1 MKRTILHMRYF
12 AATMLLVALAACRHE
27 PLVAPSGNPTGNGT
41 PGDPPVASSPCDPD
55 TVYFANDI
63 LPIFN
68 SRCAIP
74 GCHSGNNPPKGI
86 LLTSYASIMA
96 SGEIVPFDPS
106 EGDIMEVITDTD
118 PDDRMPRPPNAP
130 LTSEQIALIRTWI
143 SQGARNNACSNGCD
157 TTNVT
162 YALSIEPLLRNTC
175 VGCHNAAALNGGVNL
190 STYGGV
196 RTVALN
202 GRLNGAVN
210 HLPGYAAMPLGG
222 SSLSSCDLSAIRI
235 WINMGSPEN

>member
-1 MKRTILHMRYF
+1 MRSVLHRPLL
-12 AATMLLVALAACRHE
+12 AAAILLVVLSSCRHE
-27 PLVAPSGNPTGNGT
+27 PLVVPAGDPSGQVDPVNPPAAGM
-41 PGDPPVASSPCDPD
+41 PCNADS
-55 TVYFANDI
+55 VYFANDV

-130 LTSEQIALIRTWI
+130 LTTDQINTIRRWI
-143 SQGARNNACSNGCD
+143 SQGARNNACSGGCD
-157 TTNVT
+157 TSNVS
-162 YALSIEPLLRNTC
+162 YALSIAPLFSNTC
-175 VGCHNAAALNGGVNL
+175 VGCHNAGMLNGGVNL
-190 STYGGV
+190 SNYGGA

-210 HLPGYAAMPLGG
+210 HLPGYAPMPLGG
-222 SSLSSCDLSAIRI
+222 AVLSSCDLNAIRI
-235 WINMGSPEN
+235 WINAGAPEN

>member
-1 MKRTILHMRYF
+1 MYPILRKQLLP
-12 AATMLLVALAACRHE
+12 AAALLLILASCRHE
-27 PLVAPSGNPTGNGT
+27 PLVVPAGDPSGGSSTVNPPAAGQ
-41 PGDPPVASSPCDPD
+41 PCSADS
-55 TVYFANDI
+55 VYFVNDV

-74 GCHSGNNPPKGI
+74 GCHSGSNPPKGI

-96 SGEIVPFDPS
+96 SGEIVPYDPS
-106 EGDIMEVITDTD
+106 EGDIMEAITDTD

-130 LTSEQIALIRTWI
+130 LTSDQINTIRTWI
-143 SQGARNNACSNGCD
+143 AQGARNNACSNGCD
-157 TTNVT
+157 TTNVS
-162 YALSIEPLLRNTC
+162 YSLSIEPLLRNTC
-175 VGCHNAAALNGGVNL
+175 VGCHNATALNGGVNL
-190 STYGGV
+190 SNYGGV

-222 SSLSSCDLSAIRI
+222 GTLSSCDLDAIRI